1 MGARQNLENNFDF
14 EIVDEFLDHYSIMLE
29 LLEPLIAKLD
39 NGNNYRDNLDE
50 LFRIFHNLKSAS
62 SFLKIEPISRL
73 TTFVENYLDTL
84 RSYSRPTSEDVI
96 RWLFKIHDML
106 LIWHDDL
113 QLDKEL
119 SKIDFSLLKLPDN
132 G

>member
-14 EIVDEFLDHYSIMLE
+14 EIVDEFLDHYGIMLE

-39 NGNNYRDNLDE
+39 KEDNYHENLNE

-62 SFLKIEPISRL
+62 GFLKIEPISRL
-73 TTFVENYLDTL
+73 TSFVENYLDTL
-84 RSYSRPTSEDVI
+84 RSYPGMASEEVI
-96 RWLFKIHDML
+96 TWLFKIHDML
-106 LIWHDDL
+106 LVWHDDL
-113 QLDKEL
+113 QLDKKL

>member
-14 EIVDEFLDHYSIMLE
+14 EIVDEFLDHYGIMLE

-39 NGNNYRDNLDE
+39 KEDNYHENLNE

-73 TTFVENYLDTL
+73 TSFVENYLDTL
-84 RSYSRPTSEDVI
+84 RSYPGMASEEVI
-96 RWLFKIHDML
+96 TWLFKIHDML
-106 LIWHDDL
+106 LVWHDDL
-113 QLDKEL
+113 QLDKKL

>member
-14 EIVDEFLDHYSIMLE
+14 EIVDEFLDHYGIMLE

-39 NGNNYRDNLDE
+39 KEDNYHENLNE

-62 SFLKIEPISRL
+62 GFLKIEPISRL
-73 TTFVENYLDTL
+73 TSFVENYLDTL
-84 RSYSRPTSEDVI
+84 RSYPEMASEEVI
-96 RWLFKIHDML
+96 TWLFKIHDML
-106 LIWHDDL
+106 LVWHDDL
-113 QLDKEL
+113 QLDKKL

>member
-14 EIVDEFLDHYSIMLE
+14 EIVDEFLDHYGIMLE
-29 LLEPLIAKLD
+29 SLEPLIAKLD
-39 NGNNYRDNLDE
+39 KEDNYHENVDE

-62 SFLKIEPISRL
+62 GFLTIEPISRL
-73 TTFVENYLDTL
+73 TSFVENYLDTL
-84 RSYSRPTSEDVI
+84 RNCTGMASEEVI
-96 RWLFKIHDML
+96 AWLFKIHDML
-106 LIWHDDL
+106 LVWHDDL
-113 QLDKEL
+113 QLDKKL